1 MRLRVTRWLGA
12 AVAMLTA
19 IPPATASAATL
30 AVPAPSVVDASAFAV
45 ADDKG
50 PAGWDTYRRL
60 DRLPELAAGTRTHQ
74 FSSFGRDGSNDDG
87 FVGTWSCLRQ
97 SGGCVIA
104 EARGPGEVQSI
115 WFTRDE
121 GDVRATGWIRIELDG
136 VVVVQ
141 ADLQALVDGRLGS
154 PFVAPLVSNA
164 DQTSGGV
171 TIKVPMPYR
180 NSMRITTQNNPLF
193 HHVTYRTFADAEGVA
208 RFDPADPA
216 TDVVTLLRAAG
227 TRDPKPAQPGASTSR
242 ATVTAPAQGQVSLA
256 GLTGPRAITALRLRV
271 PDAAAG
277 APTLAGLRLRM
288 AFDGRTTVDSPV
300 GEFFGGGLGE
310 RTVRSLMFAMDSAPG
325 GWYSAWW
332 PMPFRSSAA
341 LTLVNTTGTT
351 VSGIEVEVTSAPGT
365 EWTSRL
371 AADGSAG
378 YFTTQ
383 SRRAETV
390 GGNDWIVADQSGRGR
405 FVGVSQTMR
414 GHIIGGNTRNYLEGD
429 ERVYVD
435 GSPTPQIH
443 GTGTEDFYESG
454 WYFNRGEYSG
464 VFTGNT
470 AHLVR
475 GGGCADE
482 CDAAYRLMIG
492 DAVAYGTALRFGIE
506 HGPANDMPAEY
517 ASTAFLYTQRTVATR
532 RTDTVVTG
540 DAASRAAHAYTDS
553 SATQTALTASFEGDD
568 DNVPQTAQVR
578 AATAPV
584 RFRLAVDPTNQGV
597 RLRRHSD
604 QSGGYQ
610 QAAVSVDGVPA
621 GVWLQP
627 LGNDRQRWL
636 ADDFVLPAALTAGR
650 STVTVQLTPAAG
662 APAWTAV
669 RYQADSMV
677 PPFVDTTAPAT
688 VAGLTLAG
696 GRVHALGLT
705 WSHSADDVG
714 IVSYRVYAS
723 RNPGVTIT
731 AANMVG
737 TTRATAFR
745 HGPLPAGQTRYYRIV
760 AVDGSGNVAAPSA
773 EVSATTRGRN
783 TSDANGDRRDD
794 AIDFTRGAT
803 ADVFTSLS
811 DGTRFVP
818 DSRPWNDFFAVDA
831 EIPLTGDVNGD
842 GRADIIT
849 FTRGDNADVYVGLST
864 GTGFAAGVKWHDFFA
879 VGTEFPAV
887 GDVNGDG
894 RTDIITF
901 TRGAAADVYV
911 ALSTGS
917 GFGPGVKWHDHFAL
931 GDEFPAVG
939 DVDGDGRDDILTFT
953 RGTAGDVFVSLS
965 DGTRFVEDGW
975 KWHDSFALGNE
986 LPAVGDVDGDGRDD
1000 ILTFTRGTAGDV
1012 FVSLSDGTRFV
1023 QDAWKW
1029 HDSFALGDDLPG
1041 VGDFNGDGR
1050 ADVVR
1055 FTRGLTADVYVSLS
1069 TGGGLGAANR
1079 WHDQFAPG
1087 VDLPRPSVS

>member
-1 MRLRVTRWLGA
+1 MRLRVTRWRGA

-50 PAGWDTYRRL
+50 PTGWDTYRRL

-180 NSMRITTQNNPLF
+180 DSMRITTQNNPLF
-193 HHVTYRTFADAEGVA
+193 HHVTYRTFADVEGVT

-216 TDVVTLLRAAG
+216 SDVVTLLRAAG
-227 TRDPKPAQPGASTSR
+227 ARDPKPAQAGASTSR

-517 ASTAFLYTQRTVATR
+517 ASTAFLYTQRTVTTR

-677 PPFVDTTAPAT
+677 PSFADTTAPAT

-731 AANMVG
+731 AANLVG

-773 EVSATTRGRN
+773 EVSATTRSRN

-803 ADVFTSLS
+803 ADVLTSLS

-879 VGTEFPAV
+879 VGTEIPAV

-939 DVDGDGRDDILTFT
+939 DV
-953 RGTAGDVFVSLS
+953 
-965 DGTRFVEDGW
+965 
-975 KWHDSFALGNE
+975 
-986 LPAVGDVDGDGRDD
+986 
-1000 ILTFTRGTAGDV
+1000 
-1012 FVSLSDGTRFV
+1012 
-1023 QDAWKW
+1023 
-1029 HDSFALGDDLPG
+1029 
-1041 VGDFNGDGR
+1041 
-1050 ADVVR
+1050 
-1055 FTRGLTADVYVSLS
+1055 
-1069 TGGGLGAANR
+1069 
-1079 WHDQFAPG
+1079 
-1087 VDLPRPSVS
+1087 